1 MWFYHLLLLAMA
13 VFGLAE
19 MIPMSQCASAST
31 SAAGPG
37 CTMTYTPYMAPQIA
51 PTTTIYA
58 AIMTTY
64 YYIVD
69 CRYCTVTNFE
79 NNPSPV
85 GPFTTKTT
93 SSMLTITRVE
103 CMEETAAS
111 TRGSYH
117 IRGYEE
123 IEPVQTQAV
132 EQNELNEQIGSH
144 KIRRETS
151 AVAAAIMD
159 LANQFSAD
167 ILPDIQLL
175 PGPAAQSLTEILSA
189 LFALN
194 IADSGLNLTQACQQ
208 VQTTEIRYWLLDSNL
223 NPDQI
228 SALICWIA
236 RNGYDFNTTR
246 ADVISTLEA
255 AVWGLEVAAGFSN
268 NLTTICNDLDL
279 FGAIGGDLGINTQQ
293 YRQIVCPNLSTG
305 IATSST
311 NAGPTAVIPSVSN
324 GTTSWSNA
332 TIVPIPASGA
342 PMATGNASFSGGAP
356 YAASNAS
363 LPGTGAPWVS
373 GNVSASD
380 NSSTWGPPISYTGS
394 LTSWPANWTQATGVS
409 GTAVASDAM
418 PGPYFGTGLRARV
431 PPSPI
436 MKRFYPAIPT
446 TTSQTTFKQY

>member
-1 MWFYHLLLLAMA
+1 MWFYHLFLLAMA
-13 VFGLAE
+13 VFGLAD
-19 MIPMSQCASAST
+19 MTPMSQCAST
-31 SAAGPG
+31 SAAQPG
-37 CTMTYTPYMAPQIA
+37 CTLTYTPYMAPQIA

-85 GPFTTKTT
+85 GPFTAKTT

-103 CMEETAAS
+103 CMAETAAS
-111 TRGSYH
+111 TRGSYRV
-117 IRGYEE
+117 RGYEE
-123 IEPVQTQAV
+123 VEPVQTQAL
-132 EQNELNEQIGSH
+132 EQTQWKEQTGSH
-144 KIRRETS
+144 KVRRETS

-175 PGPAAQSLTEILSA
+175 PGPVAQSLTEILSA

-194 IADSGLNLTQACQQ
+194 IADSGFNLTQACQQ

-223 NPDQI
+223 NPDQV

-246 ADVISTLEA
+246 AYIVSTLEA

-305 IATSST
+305 NATSSI
-311 NAGPTAVIPSVSN
+311 NPGPTAVIPSVTN

-332 TIVPIPASGA
+332 TIFPIPASGA
-342 PMATGNASFSGGAP
+342 PMATGNASYS
-356 YAASNAS
+356 
-363 LPGTGAPWVS
+363 GTGAPWGS
-373 GNVSASD
+373 SNGTAPD
-380 NSSTWGPPISYTGS
+380 NSSSWGPPISYTGS
-394 LTSWPANWTQATGVS
+394 LTSWPANWTQATDVS
-409 GTAVASDAM
+409 GTGVASDTM
-418 PGPYFGTGLRARV
+418 LGPYNVTGLRART
-431 PPSPI
+431 PPSPT
-436 MKRFYPAIPT
+436 MKPFYPAIST
-446 TTSQTTFKQY
+446 KTSQTTFKQY